1 MIRRAAVSVPIT
13 AARESAWSMLADLE
27 QSAAWLPGVDS
38 VRILTS
44 EGDIS
49 VVELMVS
56 DSPVVLEVIASPPNE
71 ARFEQVD
78 RRAKEGIAGR
88 WGLRDDDAGGLVL
101 DAEIRVPQ
109 PLFAFGS
116 RRRLNAALKRA
127 VAIVADRIRRPPT
140 AHLVSYRR
148 ALAVIRRGNVIEAR
162 IGDEIVELCRIGVDE

>member
-27 QSAAWLPGVDS
+27 QSVAWLPTVES
-38 VRILTS
+38 ARILTT

-49 VVELMVS
+49 VVELTVNGA
-56 DSPVVLEVIASPPNE
+56 PIVLEVIASPPDE

-78 RRAKEGIAGR
+78 RRAKEGISGR
-88 WGLRDDDAGGLVL
+88 WSLREDDAGGLVL

-116 RRRLNAALKRA
+116 GRRLDAALKRA

-148 ALAVIRRGNVIEAR
+148 AIAVIRRGDVIEAR
-162 IGDEIVELCRIGVDE
+162 IGDEVVELCRIGAEE